1 MIKFLNKQNL
11 LLLFIGF
18 ISFGCNEEINNL
30 NKEKT
35 EPLTVENAKKWF
47 EMSFPLD
54 NKNTMF
60 KVKAKD
66 STVFCA
72 KTFAQLGYCPA
83 RQ

>member
-18 ISFGCNEEINNL
+18 ISFSCNEEIDYL
-30 NKEKT
+30 NKEKA
-35 EPLTVENAKKWF
+35 ELLTVENAKKWF
-47 EMSFPLD
+47 AMSFPLD

-66 STVFCA
+66 SKVLALKPCSIGI
-72 KTFAQLGYCPA
+72 LPS
-83 RQ
+83 